1 MMEKNTF
8 SQNLPPD
15 AKAYFDSLPPMLQET
30 VMQSG
35 AKLTSKADLESFCK
49 NTLKR

>member
-1 MMEKNTF
+1 MMEKNSF
-8 SQNLPPD
+8 SQNLSPD

-35 AKLTSKADLESFCK
+35 AKLTTKEELESFCK
-49 NTLKR
+49 NTMRD